1 MRLQAL
7 GDVVE
12 GAGVGDLA
20 RHDAA
25 GQVGDLVREG
35 VPHALLLLGQGVR
48 RRRDGVPLDDE
59 RVEVDHLEVVV
70 EEVED
75 GFAGEGGGEGGY
87 GCECCSTHDGR
98 WVSESWS
105 IRRDMKLYMPWKLR
119 RALEDLSEIVKQSDS
134 ALLFSSYAL
143 LVFRERRRRS
153 VRFVFVKSPSKL

>member
-1 MRLQAL
+1 MRLLHRLLDKTRHDDVTPQINILPQIKPTQRRIQPQLDGLLRLPGQAPADAPAIADVEPHGRVAVRLQAL

-48 RRRDGVPLDDE
+48 RRRDGVALDDE

-75 GFAGEGGGEGGY
+75 GFAGEG
-87 GCECCSTHDGR
+87 
-98 WVSESWS
+98 
-105 IRRDMKLYMPWKLR
+105 
-119 RALEDLSEIVKQSDS
+119 
-134 ALLFSSYAL
+134 
-143 LVFRERRRRS
+143 
-153 VRFVFVKSPSKL
+153 